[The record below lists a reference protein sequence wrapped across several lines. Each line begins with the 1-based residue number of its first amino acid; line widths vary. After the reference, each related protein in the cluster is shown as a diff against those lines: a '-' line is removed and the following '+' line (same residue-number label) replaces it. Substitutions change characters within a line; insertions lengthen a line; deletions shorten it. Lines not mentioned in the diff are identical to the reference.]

1 MARKLIIF
9 FVIAAAFFLLGW
21 KAAWFMAQD
30 SCLDAGGRWGGSECE
45 GIPLSG

>member
-1 MARKLIIF
+1 MARKLLIYLAL
-9 FVIAAAFFLLGW
+9 AAAFFLLGW

-45 GIPLSG
+45 GIAPTG